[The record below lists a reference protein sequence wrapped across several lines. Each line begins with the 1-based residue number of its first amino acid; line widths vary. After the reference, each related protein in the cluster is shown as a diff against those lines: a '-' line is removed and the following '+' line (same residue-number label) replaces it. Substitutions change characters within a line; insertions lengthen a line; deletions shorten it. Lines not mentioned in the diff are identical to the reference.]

1 MKTKTT
7 TSKIILAAMLMF
19 SALFNSC
26 DSNEG
31 IDEGFTN
38 NETETGTEST
48 LDQGATIQRDFMGR
62 IVDASSLPID
72 NANIT
77 IGNKTAITDTNG
89 VFIIAGASVK
99 EKQAFITAEKP
110 GYLKG
115 MRSVVPTQ
123 GNNSIRIMLIA
134 ENLAGTVATGASS
147 SVSLS
152 NGTKVSFDGNFKD
165 ENGNAYSG
173 NVAVYMYHLET
184 SNPSIDVIMPGS
196 LQAQNINGEERVLES
211 YGMLNVELKGD
222 SGQKLN
228 IADGSVAQIEIPVDA
243 AQSGVAPSTIPL
255 WHFDEVAGHWIEDGQ
270 ATLVG
275 GKYIGEVSHF
285 SWWNCDAQFPTVTL
299 CLNVVDSTNIPL
311 SNVKIELLRNNATFP
326 RVGFSNGNGELCGLI
341 PANETLTLK
350 AFDQCGVE
358 IFNTTIGPFA
368 TDTNYGNITLAG
380 VLTEVITGN
389 LVNCS
394 NANVNNGYVNLVYGS
409 ENATVTVTNGT
420 FTMSVIKCASINTFT
435 LEGIDYDTFQ
445 STTTLPFNFSNTILG
460 NIIACS
466 AVTEYVSVQVDN
478 DPVTY
483 FLNNLYA
490 GPNGSTNGSFTIA
503 TQSTNNSI
511 FISGNT
517 TALGTYTSADFS
529 FEALN
534 INMDF
539 NEPDTLQYTLSNY
552 GGVGNYVD
560 MIISGTFIDTS
571 GNIKNLSVTAHVII
585 VN

>member
-1 MKTKTT
+1 MNTRKNNFKLALGL
-7 TSKIILAAMLMF
+7 II
-19 SALFNSC
+19 ALSTIFTSC
-26 DSNEG
+26 DPN
-31 IDEGFTN
+31 DN
-38 NETETGTEST
+38 NEPVDSGTGSGILNS
-48 LDQGATIQRDFMGR
+48 LDFGASIQRDFMGR
-62 IVDASSLPID
+62 VVDESNLPLD
-72 NANIT
+72 NVMISIGSKIATTDAN
-77 IGNKTAITDTNG
+77 GM
-89 VFIIAGASVK
+89 FIIK
-99 EKQAFITAEKP
+99 ETNVNVRNAFITAKKS

-115 MRSVVPTQ
+115 IRSQVPTQ
-123 GNNSIRIMLIA
+123 NMNIINIMLIQ
-134 ENLAGTVATGASS
+134 ENIVGTVASGV
-147 SVSLS
+147 VSEVNLS
-152 NGTKVSFDGNFKD
+152 NGTKVKFDGEFKD
-165 ENGNAYSG
+165 ENGNAYLG
-173 NVAVYMYHLET
+173 NVDVIMYHLDP
-184 SNPSIDVIMPGS
+184 SNPDIDAIMPGS
-196 LQAQNINGEERVLES
+196 LQGQNKNGEERVLES
-211 YGMLNVELKGD
+211 FGMLNVELKGA

-228 IADGSVAQIEIPVDA
+228 IADGHVAEIEIPVDP
-243 AQSGVAPSTIPL
+243 AQLSTAPTTIPL
-255 WHFDEVAGHWIEDGQ
+255 WHFDEVEMYWVEDGE
-270 ATLVG
+270 ANLVG
-275 GKYIGEVSHF
+275 GKFIGEVSHF
-285 SWWNCDAQFPTVTL
+285 SWWNCDVQFPTVTL

-311 SNVKIELLRNNATFP
+311 SNVKIELLRNNATYP
-326 RVGFSNGNGELCGLI
+326 RVGFSNGNGEICGLI
-341 PANETLTLK
+341 PTNETLTLK

-368 TDTNYGNITLAG
+368 TDTNYGNIVLAG

-394 NANVNNGYVNLVYGS
+394 NANVTNGYVNLVYGS

-420 FTMSVIKCASINTFT
+420 FKMSVIKCASINTFT

-445 STTTLPFNFSNTILG
+445 STTALPFNFSNTILG

-466 AVTEYVSVQVDN
+466 AVTEYISVQVDN

-511 FISGNT
+511 SIHGNT

-529 FEALN
+529 FQALN

-539 NEPDTLQYTLSNY
+539 NRPDTLQYTLSNY

-560 MIISGTFIDTS
+560 IVISGTFTDTS
-571 GNIKNLSVTAHVII
+571 GSIKNLSITTHVII